1 MTASSPQA
9 ADTPKTDS
17 EGQEAATSSSAIVGK
32 ADGFNISNDEAVRR
46 LRAKGQP
53 IRLFDES
60 DRDRRLRLRALELL
74 EERGGNK
81 QGAGL
86 NDFRRVMEHMEQ
98 GLNVEDAVK
107 RLLGQGQQSQTPG
120 EDGETKAEPVSERTD
135 EEQLI
140 DLGLIKSDPEK
151 LYPLIYY
158 AIKRKLKEW
167 EQSMAERPG
176 WYPTVYRHHVE
187 SPCLS
192 PS

>member
-1 MTASSPQA
+1 MAAPSPQA
-9 ADTPKTDS
+9 ASTPKTDT
-17 EGQEAATSSSAIVGK
+17 EGTDAAASSSAAGVK
-32 ADGFNISNDEAVRR
+32 ADGFNISNEEAIRR
-46 LRAKGQP
+46 LRGKGQP

-60 DRDRRLRLRALELL
+60 DRERRLRLRALELL

-81 QGAGL
+81 QGGAGL

-107 RLLGQGQQSQTPG
+107 RLLGTGQQTQDSST
-120 EDGETKAEPVSERTD
+120 DGETKGEAVSDKTD

-140 DLGLIKSDPEK
+140 DLSLIKSGPEK

-176 WYPTVYRHHVE
+176 
-187 SPCLS
+187 SQ
-192 PS
+192 

>member
-1 MTASSPQA
+1 MITSKAPETKTNADSSEASTSTA
-9 ADTPKTDS
+9 TPAKS
-17 EGQEAATSSSAIVGK
+17 EA
-32 ADGFNISNDEAVRR
+32 FNISNEDAIRR

-74 EERGGNK
+74 EERGGGEK
-81 QGAGL
+81 GAGL

-107 RLLGQGQQSQTPG
+107 RLLGQEG
-120 EDGETKAEPVSERTD
+120 EAGKDGKEKAAEAGTGPVAERSD
-135 EEQLI
+135 EEQII
-140 DLGLIKSDPEK
+140 DLALIKTDPDK
-151 LYPLIYY
+151 LYPLIYH

-176 WYPTVYRHHVE
+176 V
-187 SPCLS
+187 SS
-192 PS
+192 

>member
-1 MTASSPQA
+1 MAAPSPQA
-9 ADTPKTDS
+9 AGTPKTDA
-17 EGQEAATSSSAIVGK
+17 EGIEAVASSSTAGAK
-32 ADGFNISNDEAVRR
+32 ADGFNISNEEAIRR
-46 LRAKGQP
+46 LRGKGQP

-107 RLLGQGQQSQTPG
+107 RLLGTGQHNQDSSADA
-120 EDGETKAEPVSERTD
+120 EAKNEPVTDRTD

-140 DLGLIKSDPEK
+140 DLALIKTGPEK

-176 WYPTVYRHHVE
+176 SHDLY
-187 SPCLS
+187 LS
-192 PS
+192 VRT

>member
-1 MTASSPQA
+1 MT
-9 ADTPKTDS
+9 T
-17 EGQEAATSSSAIVGK
+17 GK
-32 ADGFNISNDEAVRR
+32 ADGFNISNEEAIRR

-81 QGAGL
+81 QGSGL

-107 RLLGQGQQSQTPG
+107 RLLGGQGQAANAAASGTD
-120 EDGETKAEPVSERTD
+120 EDAKAEAMAERAD

-140 DLGLIKSDPEK
+140 DLSLIKSDPDK

-176 WYPTVYRHHVE
+176 
-187 SPCLS
+187 LS
-192 PS
+192 PRTIVIINISL

>member
-1 MTASSPQA
+1 MDPK
-9 ADTPKTDS
+9 ADADAP
-17 EGQEAATSSSAIVGK
+17 SSATPGGK
-32 ADGFNISNDEAVRR
+32 ADGFNISNEEAIRR

-81 QGAGL
+81 EGAGL

-107 RLLGQGQQSQTPG
+107 RLLGQ
-120 EDGETKAEPVSERTD
+120 DGLTTGSDGKDKAEQVTERQD

-140 DLGLIKSDPEK
+140 DLDLIKTGPDK

-167 EQSMAERPG
+167 EQAMAERPG
-176 WYPTVYRHHVE
+176 ASRSHVTDARMLT
-187 SPCLS
+187 SRAT
-192 PS
+192 